1 MELTYFLLK
10 ESLWMA
16 EMNERYIYKGN
27 TMLGLFKTKKKTAT
41 ILVVDDEPDL
51 VSTIKARLEWNKF
64 KVETASNGSLAL
76 EKLETVTPDL
86 ILLDGN
92 MPVMSGF
99 QMLERMRQDS
109 RFKTIPVIMLTAV
122 CESNNIS
129 LAGSLGVSEYVTKPF
144 EYPQLLEKI
153 TNVIDMK

>member
-1 MELTYFLLK
+1 
-10 ESLWMA
+10 
-16 EMNERYIYKGN
+16 
-27 TMLGLFKTKKKTAT
+27 MLGLFKSKSKTVT

-51 VSTIKARLEWNKF
+51 VSTIKARLEYNKF

-76 EKLETVTPDL
+76 EKLETVKPNL

-109 RFKTIPVIMLTAV
+109 RYKDIPVIMLTAV
-122 CESNNIS
+122 CEPNSIET
-129 LAGSLGVSEYVTKPF
+129 AGSLGVTEYVTKPF

-153 TNVIDMK
+153 TNMLEA

>member
-1 MELTYFLLK
+1 
-10 ESLWMA
+10 
-16 EMNERYIYKGN
+16 
-27 TMLGLFKTKKKTAT
+27 MLGLFKSKAKTST

-76 EKLETVTPDL
+76 EKLETITPDL

-92 MPVMSGF
+92 MPVMTGF
-99 QMLERMRQDS
+99 QMLEKMRQDS
-109 RFKTIPVIMLTAV
+109 RFKSIPVIMLTAV
-122 CESNNIS
+122 CESDNIAM
-129 LAGSLGVSEYVTKPF
+129 AGSLGVTEYVTKPF

-153 TNVIDMK
+153 TQTLEK

>member
-1 MELTYFLLK
+1 MDEKINDVF
-10 ESLWMA
+10 
-16 EMNERYIYKGN
+16 YKGS
-27 TMLGLFKTKKKTAT
+27 TMLGLFKTKRKTAT

-76 EKLETVTPDL
+76 EKLESFVPDL

-99 QMLERMRQDS
+99 QMLEIMRQDN
-109 RFKTIPVIMLTAV
+109 RFKSIPVIMLTAV
-122 CESNNIS
+122 CESNNIA
-129 LAGSLGVSEYVTKPF
+129 LAGSLGVTEYVTKPF
-144 EYPQLLEKI
+144 EYPLLLEKI
-153 TNVIDMK
+153 TSIVDKE

>member
-1 MELTYFLLK
+1 
-10 ESLWMA
+10 
-16 EMNERYIYKGN
+16 
-27 TMLGLFKTKKKTAT
+27 MLGLFKSKAKTST

-76 EKLETVTPDL
+76 EKLETMIPDL

-92 MPVMSGF
+92 MPVMTGF
-99 QMLERMRQDS
+99 QMLEKMRQDS
-109 RFKTIPVIMLTAV
+109 RFKSIPVIMLTAV

-129 LAGSLGVSEYVTKPF
+129 MAGTLGVTEYVTKPF

-153 TNVIDMK
+153 TQALEK

>member
-1 MELTYFLLK
+1 
-10 ESLWMA
+10 
-16 EMNERYIYKGN
+16 
-27 TMLGLFKTKKKTAT
+27 MLGLFKSKAKTST

-76 EKLETVTPDL
+76 EKLETMMPDL

-92 MPVMSGF
+92 MPVMTGF
-99 QMLERMRQDS
+99 QMLEKMRQDS
-109 RFKTIPVIMLTAV
+109 RFKNIPVIMLTAV

-129 LAGSLGVSEYVTKPF
+129 MAGSLGVTEYVTKPF

-153 TNVIDMK
+153 TQALEK

>member
-1 MELTYFLLK
+1 
-10 ESLWMA
+10 
-16 EMNERYIYKGN
+16 
-27 TMLGLFKTKKKTAT
+27 MLGLFKSKAKTST

-76 EKLETVTPDL
+76 EKLETMMPDL

-92 MPVMSGF
+92 MPVMTGF
-99 QMLERMRQDS
+99 QMLEKMRQDS
-109 RFKTIPVIMLTAV
+109 RFKNIPVIMLTAV

-129 LAGSLGVSEYVTKPF
+129 MAGALGVTEYVTKPF

-153 TNVIDMK
+153 TQALEK